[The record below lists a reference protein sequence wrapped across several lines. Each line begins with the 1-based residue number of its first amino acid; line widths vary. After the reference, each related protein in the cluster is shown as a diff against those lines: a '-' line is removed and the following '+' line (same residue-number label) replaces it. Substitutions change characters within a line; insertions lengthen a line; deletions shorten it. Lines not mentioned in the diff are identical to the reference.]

1 MSKRV
6 NYYDN
11 KYFSEKE
18 LQCPTS
24 KDIVLAEGF
33 LNCLINLRENVGEPL
48 QITSCCRSQEHN
60 EWLKSRGYPASP
72 NSFHKIGNDKWGTDT
87 CAVDIAI
94 PNSVFRKDLV
104 KRAIDLGWSVGVART
119 FIHVDR
125 RIDYTPLPQVLYV
138 Y

>member
-1 MSKRV
+1 MS
-6 NYYDN
+6 
-11 KYFSEKE
+11 F
-18 LQCPTS
+18 T
-24 KDIVLAEGF
+24 
-33 LNCLINLRENVGEPL
+33 
-48 QITSCCRSQEHN
+48 EHN
-60 EWLKSRGYPASP
+60 DWLKSRGYPASP

-125 RIDYTPLPQVLYV
+125 RSRLYTTTTSCLCLLKLTKHYGSSLQILFGFLMGVFIFTILYFIGDYFNGS
-138 Y
+138 

>member
-24 KDIVLAEGF
+24 KDIVLAKGF

-48 QITSCCRSQEHN
+48 QITSCCRSAEHN
-60 EWLKSRGYPASP
+60 EWLQSRGYPASP
-72 NSFHKIGNDKWGTDT
+72 NSFHKIGSTGSWNQ
-87 CAVDIAI
+87 
-94 PNSVFRKDLV
+94 
-104 KRAIDLGWSVGVART
+104 ART
-119 FIHVDR
+119 PAFI
-125 RIDYTPLPQVLYV
+125 
-138 Y
+138 

>member
-1 MSKRV
+1 MSQRL

-24 KDIVLAEGF
+24 KDIVLAKGF
-33 LNCLINLRENVGEPL
+33 LNCLIN
-48 QITSCCRSQEHN
+48 EHN
-60 EWLKSRGYPASP
+60 EWLQSRGYSASP
-72 NSFHKIGNDKWGTDT
+72 NSFHKIGNDKWDTDT

-94 PNSVFRKDLV
+94 PNSVFRKDLI
-104 KRAIDLGWSVGVART
+104 KRAIDLGWTVGVART
-119 FIHVDR
+119 FIHLDR
-125 RIDYTPLPQVLYV
+125 RIDYTPLPQVFYV

>member
-1 MSKRV
+1 MSQRL

-33 LNCLINLRENVGEPL
+33 LNCLRY
-48 QITSCCRSQEHN
+48 S
-60 EWLKSRGYPASP
+60 ASP
-72 NSFHKIGNDKWGTDT
+72 NSFHKIGNDKWDTDT

-94 PNSVFRKDLV
+94 PNSVFRKDLI
-104 KRAIDLGWSVGVART
+104 KRAIDLGWTVGVART
-119 FIHVDR
+119 FIHLDR
-125 RIDYTPLPQVLYV
+125 RIDYTPLPQVVYV